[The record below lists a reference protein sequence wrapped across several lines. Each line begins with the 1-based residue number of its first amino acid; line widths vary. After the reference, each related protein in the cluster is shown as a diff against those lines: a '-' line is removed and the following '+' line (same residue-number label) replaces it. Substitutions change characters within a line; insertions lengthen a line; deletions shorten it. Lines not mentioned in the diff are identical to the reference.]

1 MPASKMKNI
10 IVASVV
16 TGILL
21 LFILLS
27 VMVFQM
33 ISIKNERRKIDALEA
48 QIAVLE
54 QEIAQTEDQIVHWTG
69 DFKIE
74 ERARELGWIYETDK

>member
-33 ISIKNERRKIDALEA
+33 ISIKNEQRKINALEA
-48 QIAVLE
+48 QIVELQA
-54 QEIAQTEDQIVHWTG
+54 QIDQTEDKIVHWTG
-69 DFKIE
+69 QFKIE

>member
-1 MPASKMKNI
+1 MPASKMKNM

-16 TGILL
+16 TGIL
-21 LFILLS
+21 LLS

>member
-16 TGILL
+16 TGVLL

-33 ISIKNERRKIDALEA
+33 ISIKNEQRKINALEA
-48 QIAVLE
+48 QIQQLQ
-54 QEIAQTEDQIVHWTG
+54 QEIDQTEDKIVHWTG
-69 DFKIE
+69 EFKIE